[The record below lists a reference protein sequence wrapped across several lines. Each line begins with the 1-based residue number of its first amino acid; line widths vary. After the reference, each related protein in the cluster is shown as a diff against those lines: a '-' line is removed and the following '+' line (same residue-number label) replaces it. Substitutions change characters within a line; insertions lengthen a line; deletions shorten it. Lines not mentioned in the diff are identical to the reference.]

1 MELKETLLSKHL
13 LLNEEEKSNQW
24 IANIRKNAIQ
34 TFEKKGFPTKKLE
47 DWKYLN
53 LAPLLKSNYKIN
65 PAADEA
71 IEYRDIKKY
80 LIHDIESYKIIFI
93 NGKYSSWLS
102 ETTHDLYD
110 ICILSSAL
118 TRDKYKRTIKKY
130 FNQSQ
135 IVDESLVSLN
145 TAFAQDGAYIHIPD
159 NIEVEKPIQILFLS
173 VDHYSDVMHHPRNL
187 IAIGKNSKV
196 QIIER
201 HQNLTKRQTLT
212 NSVSEIF
219 VDSLSQVDYYKIQ
232 NDHDNS
238 SLIDH
243 TVMMQNGNSIA
254 SVNTYSLGGKLLRNN
269 LHFYQRGEYCE
280 SNLNGITIL
289 ADSQTVDHHTL
300 VDHKYPN
307 GSSNELYKGIFDE
320 KSRGIFNGKVM
331 VHSEAQKT
339 DAFQQNNNVL
349 LTDTASI
356 DTKPQL
362 EIFADDVKCSHGCTI
377 GQLDE
382 EALFYMQTRGIPKKE
397 AKALLLYAFANEAL
411 NKIEIPKLK
420 TKIDQFVAD
429 KLGVLIDFEL

>member
-1 MELKETLLSKHL
+1 MELQESLLSKHL
-13 LLNEEEKSNQW
+13 LIDEESKSNHW
-24 IANIRKNAIQ
+24 ISTLRKNAIQ
-34 TFEKKGFPTKKLE
+34 IFEKKGFPTKKLE

-53 LAPLLKSNYKIN
+53 LAPLLKPNYKIN
-65 PAADEA
+65 PKADEA

-102 ETTHDLYD
+102 ESTHDLYD
-110 ICILSSAL
+110 VCILSSAL
-118 TRDKYKRTIKKY
+118 TRNKYRATIKKY
-130 FNQSQ
+130 FSQSPFAE
-135 IVDESLVSLN
+135 ESLVSLN

-173 VDHYSDVMHHPRNL
+173 VDHHSEVMHHPRNL
-187 IAIGKNSKV
+187 VVIGKNSKV

-201 HQNLTKRQTLT
+201 HQNLSEKQVLT

-219 VDSLSQVDYYKIQ
+219 VNSLSQVDYYKIQ
-232 NDHDNS
+232 NDNDNS

-243 TVMMQNGNSIA
+243 TSVMQKENSIA

-269 LHFYQRGEYCE
+269 LNFYQQGEYCE

-289 ADSQTVDHHTL
+289 RGRQTADHHTL
-300 VDHKYPN
+300 IDHKYPN

-320 KSRGIFNGKVM
+320 KSKGIFNGKVM

-382 EALFYMQTRGIPKKE
+382 EVLFYMQTRGIPIKE
-397 AKALLLYAFANEAL
+397 AKALLLYAFANEVL
-411 NKIEIPKLK
+411 NKVEIPKLK
-420 TKIDQFVAD
+420 TRINQFVAD